1 MDVFWSSVTPTQDL
15 VPLATSVAPCV
26 AMQRQALQVCPLK
39 IKSIPNDAPC
49 CRLMWLSVVLDGFLA
64 LVCFCLNC
72 HVCCDHFILVSN
84 LTKGKVKVSKLC

>member
-1 MDVFWSSVTPTQDL
+1 MDVFWSSVTATQDL

-49 CRLMWLSVVLDGFLA
+49 CRLMWLSAVLDGFRLSGS
-64 LVCFCLNC
+64 CLLLFELPC
-72 HVCCDHFILVSN
+72 L
-84 LTKGKVKVSKLC
+84 L